1 MKTQTAIAR
10 RFRLVGLLR
19 ASLVIGALY
28 DFGFAALMVFAPE
41 VSERV
46 FGLQLPGEPFYL
58 WLIAVFLL
66 MLGTLYLA
74 AAQDPRRYSAIVVVA
89 IGGRAL
95 GALALG
101 LAAWGRPELGGLW
114 PLAGADL
121 AFSLAHAGTWIPLR
135 A

>member
-10 RFRLVGLLR
+10 RFKLVGLLR
-19 ASLVIGALY
+19 ASLVLGALY

-41 VSERV
+41 FAERV
-46 FGLQLPGEPFYL
+46 FRVPLPGETFYL

-74 AAQDPRRYSAIVVVA
+74 AAQDPRRYSAVVVVA

-101 LAAWGRPELGGLW
+101 AAAFDRPELAGLW
-114 PLAGADL
+114 PLAGGDL
-121 AFSLAHAGTWIPLR
+121 AFALAHAATWIPLR

>member
-1 MKTQTAIAR
+1 MKTQTALAR

-19 ASLVIGALY
+19 ASLVAGALY
-28 DFGFAALMVFAPE
+28 DFVFAGLMVFAPQ
-41 VSERV
+41 VAERA
-46 FGLQLPGEPFYL
+46 FSLPLPGEPFYL
-58 WLIAVFLL
+58 HLIAVLLL

-101 LAAWGRPELGGLW
+101 AAALGRPDLAGLW

-121 AFSLAHAGTWIPLR
+121 AFALAHAATWIPLR